1 MKIFDHKNPRH
12 MQILKE
18 ELSRAKRILN
28 EGYSADRIW
37 ALMTP
42 EERETAILS
51 TNDDDGPDLAD
62 QYAEDEWD
70 AVPADLQD
78 QIDLSEYELA
88 MDDKFG
94 RSLIRGTKNIIQ
106 ENPGSSAFV
115 SKFLKTVGRNTVEDL
130 TVKQITKLN
139 VGLQRYLESQKTTT
153 SGMPTMTDLNPRDL
167 PSGAPS
173 KNRDWRG
180 GMWTGD

>member
-1 MKIFDHKNPRH
+1 MKIFNHKNPRH

-18 ELSRAKRILN
+18 ELARAKRILT
-28 EGYSADRIW
+28 EGFSADRIW

-42 EERETAILS
+42 DERKTAIS
-51 TNDDDGPDLAD
+51 TTDDASIDLAD
-62 QYAEDEWD
+62 QYAENEWD
-70 AVPADLQD
+70 NVPADLQD

-88 MDDKFG
+88 MDDQQG
-94 RSLIRGTKNIIQ
+94 RSLLRGIKSAIT
-106 ENPGSSAFV
+106 ENPEKANEFIK
-115 SKFLKTVGRNTVEDL
+115 KFLKKIGRKRLEDI
-130 TVKQITKLN
+130 TIDQATKLN
-139 VGLQRYLESQKTTT
+139 IGIYQYIRPESTDSTT
-153 SGMPTMTDLNPRDL
+153 STLSYNPRDL

>member
-1 MKIFDHKNPRH
+1 MKIFNHKNPRH

-18 ELSRAKRILN
+18 ELARAKRILT
-28 EGYSADRIW
+28 EGFSADRIW

-42 EERETAILS
+42 DERKTAIS
-51 TNDDDGPDLAD
+51 TTDDASIDLAD
-62 QYAEDEWD
+62 QYAENEWD
-70 AVPADLQD
+70 NVPADLQD

-88 MDDKFG
+88 MDDQQG
-94 RSLIRGTKNIIQ
+94 RSLLRGIKSAIT
-106 ENPGSSAFV
+106 ENPEKANEFIK
-115 SKFLKTVGRNTVEDL
+115 KFLKKIERKRLEDI
-130 TVKQITKLN
+130 TIDQATKLN
-139 VGLQRYLESQKTTT
+139 IGIYQYIQPAS
-153 SGMPTMTDLNPRDL
+153 TDSTPSYNPRDL